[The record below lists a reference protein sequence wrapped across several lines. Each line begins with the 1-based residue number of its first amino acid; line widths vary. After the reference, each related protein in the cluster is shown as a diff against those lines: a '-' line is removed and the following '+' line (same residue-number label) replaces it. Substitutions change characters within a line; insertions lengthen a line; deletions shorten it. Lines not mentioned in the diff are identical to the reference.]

1 MDEQLIMGI
10 DPGLNSTGWGVIQSY
25 KNKEI
30 YLMPENSK
38 YSPIKIG
45 EGNELSIWGV
55 VTYVVKKM
63 I

>member
-1 MDEQLIMGI
+1 
-10 DPGLNSTGWGVIQSY
+10 
-25 KNKEI
+25 
-30 YLMPENSK
+30 MPENSK

>member
-1 MDEQLIMGI
+1 MLFDGEFTVKRLK
-10 DPGLNSTGWGVIQSY
+10 L

-30 YLMPENSK
+30 YLMPEKSK

>member
-1 MDEQLIMGI
+1 M
-10 DPGLNSTGWGVIQSY
+10 

-45 EGNELSIWGV
+45 EGNELSIWGI